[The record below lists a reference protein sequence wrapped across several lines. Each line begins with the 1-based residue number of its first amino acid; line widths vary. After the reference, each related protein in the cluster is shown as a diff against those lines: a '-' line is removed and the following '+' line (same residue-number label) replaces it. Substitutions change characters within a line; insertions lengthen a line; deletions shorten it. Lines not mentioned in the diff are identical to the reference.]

1 MKVHKQNQIL
11 SPFSNDQELIHQ
23 SKHLLLELYNCDFEK
38 LNDESFLRCTLNR
51 AAKLANATVLNLISN
66 KFEPQGVTAIALLAE
81 SHISIHT
88 WPESNYSAVDI
99 FTCGQNMMPELASQ
113 YLIESLMAKEH
124 SLRVIERNPPSAVS
138 KQDIRDISKAL
149 GFPWWDKPA
158 QPCLSS
164 RFPYGHEITSE
175 RLKMVEKAEEY
186 VLFCF
191 LNHF

>member
-1 MKVHKQNQIL
+1 MAVPNKNQTL
-11 SPFSNDQELIHQ
+11 NAFGNDKKLTLQ
-23 SKHLLLELYNCDFEK
+23 SKHLLLELYRCDCEK

-113 YLIESLMAKEH
+113 YLIEALNAAEH
-124 SLRVIERNPPSAVS
+124 YLRVIERNPPAEVP
-138 KQDIRDISKAL
+138 KQTRTII
-149 GFPWWDKPA
+149 
-158 QPCLSS
+158 
-164 RFPYGHEITSE
+164 
-175 RLKMVEKAEEY
+175 
-186 VLFCF
+186 
-191 LNHF
+191 